1 MSRHALNRKRA
12 HSPVNAA
19 AQHHVFDLNSLL
31 PPAAD
36 APVDSFVDR
45 VSSDSRRI
53 YRDSVPVV
61 ATSPVKRARL
71 HASVAQN
78 LPSTSSH
85 TTPLPASALGDLAE
99 ERYSMGFDDGSW
111 SINQDEETLF
121 EPVPMAR
128 TIKPAVCFEI

>member
-19 AQHHVFDLNSLL
+19 AQRHVFDPNSLL

-45 VSSDSRRI
+45 VSSNSRRLP
-53 YRDSVPVV
+53 RASVPAV

-71 HASVAQN
+71 HVSVAQT
-78 LPSTSSH
+78 LPSASSH
-85 TTPLPASALGDLAE
+85 MTPLPASALGDLAE
-99 ERYSMGFDDGSW
+99 
-111 SINQDEETLF
+111 
-121 EPVPMAR
+121 
-128 TIKPAVCFEI
+128 